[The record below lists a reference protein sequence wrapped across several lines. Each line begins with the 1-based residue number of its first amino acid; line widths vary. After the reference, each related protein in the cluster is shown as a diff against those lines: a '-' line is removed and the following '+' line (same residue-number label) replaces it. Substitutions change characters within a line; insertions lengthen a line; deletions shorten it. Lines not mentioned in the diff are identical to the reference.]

1 MPKKYALIGAAGYIA
16 PRHMKAIKDT
26 GGELIAALDPHD
38 SVGVLDSYFPNCQF
52 FTEFE
57 RFERFL
63 DPYHNMT
70 ISHGDS
76 PGWRIGDCPIDYLV
90 VCSPNYLH
98 DAHIR
103 FGLRIGASVICEK
116 PLVINPHNL
125 TPLLELEEKSVGN
138 IYPILQCR
146 LHPDVQE
153 LKDLHNRYTG
163 HDPFQIAITY
173 NTPRGPWYS
182 QSWKGDERKSGGLI
196 MNIGVHLLDLMCW
209 VFGGYE
215 SQRIMQHSSSNI
227 IGQIN
232 FRGAEVYYSLGIR
245 SKHNIPYKRRIDVNL
260 GEFIIDLTRGF
271 QDLHTQAYRNIL
283 DGNGFEVTSVAPA
296 IQLASDIRRSLV

>member
-1 MPKKYALIGAAGYIA
+1 MTKRYALIGAAGYIA
-16 PRHMKAIKDT
+16 PRHMKAIKDV

-38 SVGVLDSYFPNCQF
+38 SVGVLDSYFPDCRF

-57 RFERFL
+57 RFEQFL
-63 DPYHNMT
+63 DPYHN
-70 ISHGDS
+70 G
-76 PGWRIGDCPIDYLV
+76 GVCPIDFLV

-116 PLVINPHNL
+116 PLVIDPHNL

-215 SQRIMQHSSSNI
+215 SQCIMQHSSSSI

-232 FRGAEVYYSLGIR
+232 FRGAEVYYSLSIR
-245 SKHNIPYKRRIDVNL
+245 SKHNIPYKREIDVNQS
-260 GEFIIDLTRGF
+260 EFIIDLTRGF
-271 QDLHTQAYRNIL
+271 QDLHTQAYRDIL
-283 DGNGFEVTSVAPA
+283 DGNGFRAASVVPA

>member
-1 MPKKYALIGAAGYIA
+1 MKKFALIGAAGYIA

-38 SVGVLDSYFPNCQF
+38 SVGVLDSYFPDCRF

-57 RFERFL
+57 RFEQFL
-63 DPYHNMT
+63 DPYHN
-70 ISHGDS
+70 G
-76 PGWRIGDCPIDYLV
+76 GVCPIDFLV

-116 PLVINPHNL
+116 PLVISSQDL
-125 TPLLELEEKSVGN
+125 LPLLELEEKSVGN

-153 LKDLHNRYTG
+153 LKGLHGRYTN

-209 VFGGYE
+209 VFGKHE
-215 SQRIMQHSSSNI
+215 SQCTILHSSSNI

-232 FRGAEVYYSLGIR
+232 FRSAEVYYSLGIR
-245 SKHNIPYKRRIDVNL
+245 SKHNIPYKREIDVNQS
-260 GEFIIDLTRGF
+260 EFIIDLTKGF
-271 QDLHTQAYRNIL
+271 QDLHTQAYRDIL
-283 DGNGFEVTSVAPA
+283 DGNGFRAASVVPA